1 MEVALKGSG
10 SVAAGTLEATSL
22 GLGGVDCLES
32 AATGSLRGTFAMRF
46 RGYLGTG
53 AEAEGT
59 AVSEPEGKLFE
70 DSSTRAFFFGGDT
83 GGGETAG
90 GSRFA

>member
-1 MEVALKGSG
+1 
-10 SVAAGTLEATSL
+10 
-22 GLGGVDCLES
+22 
-32 AATGSLRGTFAMRF
+32 MRF

-59 AVSEPEGKLFE
+59 AASEPEGKLAE

-83 GGGETAG
+83 GGGETAAG
-90 GSRFA
+90 MRLA